1 MQSGMPEARLSGARL
16 HMDAVLTPTRSLPKV
31 GLYVVVGIL
40 AAFNTVVAIMFLAI
54 GAKPVPIFLGLD
66 FLAVLLA
73 FHISYRQ
80 ARRRERV
87 QVSAD
92 EICVVHEVGAQKRT
106 VWRSP
111 TAFTRV
117 EVTDRGQPEVSVAL
131 ALSRRRLVLAGQI
144 SPQER
149 MDFAVALEAAIKS
162 ARAERYP
169 S

>member
-1 MQSGMPEARLSGARL
+1 MPPRL
-16 HMDAVLTPTRSLPKV
+16 HLDAVLTPTRSLPKA
-31 GLYVVVGIL
+31 GLYVLVGVL
-40 AAFNTVVAIMFLAI
+40 GAFNILVAILFLSV
-54 GAKPVPIFLGLD
+54 GAWPAPIFLGFD

-73 FHISYRQ
+73 FHFSYRQ

-92 EICVVHEVGAQKRT
+92 EVRVTHEVGAQTRT

-117 EVTDRGQPEVSVAL
+117 EVHGRGQPEVSVTL
-131 ALSRRRLVLAGQI
+131 RLSRRRLVVAGQV
-144 SPQER
+144 SAPER
-149 MDFAVALEAAIKS
+149 SAFAETLEAAIRS
-162 ARAERYP
+162 ARAERHP

>member
-1 MQSGMPEARLSGARL
+1 MDARL
-16 HMDAVLTPTRSLPKV
+16 HLDAVLTPTRSLSRA
-31 GLYVVVGIL
+31 GLYVLLSVLALFNIL
-40 AAFNTVVAIMFLAI
+40 VAVLFFVM

-73 FHISYRQ
+73 FHLSYRQ

-92 EICVVHEVGAQKRT
+92 EVRVVHEVGAQKRT

-117 EVTDRGQPEVSVAL
+117 EIEAKGQPEVRVSL
-131 ALSRRRLVLAGQI
+131 ALSRRRLVVAGQV

-149 MDFAVALEAAIKS
+149 TDFAEALEAAIRS
-162 ARAERYP
+162 ARSERYP
-169 S
+169 I

>member
-1 MQSGMPEARLSGARL
+1 MDARL
-16 HMDAVLTPTRSLPKV
+16 HMDAVLTPNRSLPRT
-31 GLYVVVGIL
+31 GLFVLLGVL
-40 AAFNTVVAIMFLAI
+40 ALFNLLLAI
-54 GAKPVPIFLGLD
+54 LFLLMGAWPAPVFLGVD
-66 FLAVLLA
+66 FMALLLA
-73 FHISYRQ
+73 FHLSYRQ

-92 EICVVHEVGAQKRT
+92 EVRVVHEVGAQKRT

-117 EVTDRGQPEVSVAL
+117 EVEAKGQPELRVTL
-131 ALSRRRLVLAGQI
+131 ALSRRRLVVAGQV

-149 MDFAVALEAAIKS
+149 SDFANALEAAIRS

-169 S
+169 T

>member
-1 MQSGMPEARLSGARL
+1 MEARLHL
-16 HMDAVLTPTRSLPKV
+16 DAVLTPTRSLSRT
-31 GLYVVVGIL
+31 GLYVVLGVL
-40 AAFNTVVAIMFLAI
+40 ALFNLLVAILFFAI

-73 FHISYRQ
+73 FHLSYRQ

-92 EICVVHEVGAQKRT
+92 EVRVVHEVGAQKRT

-117 EVTDRGQPEVSVAL
+117 EVEAMGEPEVRVTL
-131 ALSRRRLVLAGQI
+131 AMSRRRLMVAGQV

-149 MDFAVALEAAIKS
+149 TDFANALEAAIRS
-162 ARAERYP
+162 ARSERYP
-169 S
+169 T

>member
-1 MQSGMPEARLSGARL
+1 MDARL
-16 HMDAVLTPTRSLPKV
+16 HLDAVLTPTRSLPRS
-31 GLYVVVGIL
+31 GLFVLLGVLGL
-40 AAFNTVVAIMFLAI
+40 FNLLVAILFLVM
-54 GAKPVPIFLGLD
+54 GAWPAPIFLGVD

-73 FHISYRQ
+73 FHLSYRQ

-92 EICVVHEVGAQKRT
+92 EVRVVHEVGAQKRT

-117 EVTDRGQPEVSVAL
+117 EVEAKGQPEVRVTL
-131 ALSRRRLVLAGQI
+131 ALSRRRLVVAGQV

-149 MDFAVALEAAIKS
+149 TVFADALQAAIRS

-169 S
+169 T

>member
-1 MQSGMPEARLSGARL
+1 MEGRL
-16 HMDAVLTPTRSLPKV
+16 HMDAVLTPTRSLSRT
-31 GLYVVVGIL
+31 GLYVVLGIL
-40 AAFNTVVAIMFLAI
+40 GLFNLLVAILFFAI
-54 GAKPVPIFLGLD
+54 GAKPIPIFLGLD

-73 FHISYRQ
+73 FHLSYRQ

-92 EICVVHEVGAQKRT
+92 EVRVVHEVGAQKRT

-117 EVTDRGQPEVSVAL
+117 EVEAKGQPEVRVTL
-131 ALSRRRLVLAGQI
+131 ALSRRRLVVAGQV

-149 MDFAVALEAAIKS
+149 MDFADALEAAIRS
-162 ARAERYP
+162 ARSERYP
-169 S
+169 I

>member
-1 MQSGMPEARLSGARL
+1 MDARL
-16 HMDAVLTPTRSLPKV
+16 HLDAVLMPTRSLSRT
-31 GLYVVVGIL
+31 GLYVVLGTL
-40 AAFNTVVAIMFLAI
+40 GLFNLLVAVLFFVM

-73 FHISYRQ
+73 FHLSYRQ

-92 EICVVHEVGAQKRT
+92 EVRVVHEVGAQKRT

-117 EVTDRGQPEVSVAL
+117 EVEAKGQPEVRVTL
-131 ALSRRRLVLAGQI
+131 ALSRRRLVVAGQV

-149 MDFAVALEAAIKS
+149 ADFADALEAAIRS
-162 ARAERYP
+162 ARSERYP
-169 S
+169 T

>member
-1 MQSGMPEARLSGARL
+1 MDARL
-16 HMDAVLTPTRSLPKV
+16 HMDAVLSPTRSLSRA
-31 GLYVVVGIL
+31 GLYVLLGVL
-40 AAFNTVVAIMFLAI
+40 ALFNLLVAVLFLVM
-54 GAKPVPIFLGLD
+54 GAWPAPIFLGID

-73 FHISYRQ
+73 FHLSYRQ

-92 EICVVHEVGAQKRT
+92 EVRVVHEVGAQKRT

-117 EVTDRGQPEVSVAL
+117 EVEAKGQPEVRVTL
-131 ALSRRRLVLAGQI
+131 AMSRRRLMVAGQV

-149 MDFAVALEAAIKS
+149 TDFADALEAAIRS
-162 ARAERYP
+162 ARSERYP
-169 S
+169 T

>member
-1 MQSGMPEARLSGARL
+1 MDAPL
-16 HMDAVLTPTRSLPKV
+16 HMDAVLKPTRSLSRT
-31 GLYVVVGIL
+31 GLFVLLGVLALFNIL
-40 AAFNTVVAIMFLAI
+40 VAVLFLVM

-66 FLAVLLA
+66 FLGVLLA
-73 FHISYRQ
+73 FHLSYRQ

-92 EICVVHEVGAQKRT
+92 EVRVVHEVGRQTRT

-117 EVTDRGQPEVSVAL
+117 EVEAKGQPEVRVTL
-131 ALSRRRLVLAGQI
+131 AMSRRRLMVAGQV

-149 MDFAVALEAAIKS
+149 TDFADALEAAIRS

-169 S
+169 T

>member
-1 MQSGMPEARLSGARL
+1 MEARLHL
-16 HMDAVLTPTRSLPKV
+16 DAVLTPTRSLSKA
-31 GLYVVVGIL
+31 GLYVLLGVL
-40 AAFNTVVAIMFLAI
+40 AAFNILVAILFLAM
-54 GAKPVPIFLGLD
+54 GARPIPIFLGAD

-73 FHISYRQ
+73 FHVSYRQ

-92 EICVVHEVGAQKRT
+92 EVRVLHELGAHKRT

-117 EVTDRGQPEVSVAL
+117 EVEDRDQPEVKVTL
-131 ALSRRRLVLAGQI
+131 ALSRRRLVVAGQV

-149 MDFAVALEAAIKS
+149 VDFAEALEAAIKS
-162 ARAERYP
+162 ARAERYSP
-169 S
+169 

>member
-1 MQSGMPEARLSGARL
+1 MDARL
-16 HMDAVLTPTRSLPKV
+16 HLDAVLTPTRSLPRA
-31 GLYVVVGIL
+31 GLFVLLGVLGLFNIL
-40 AAFNTVVAIMFLAI
+40 VAILFLVI

-66 FLAVLLA
+66 FLGVLLA
-73 FHISYRQ
+73 FHLSYRQ

-92 EICVVHEVGAQKRT
+92 EVRVVHEVGAQKRT

-117 EVTDRGQPEVSVAL
+117 EVEAKGQPEVRVTL
-131 ALSRRRLVLAGQI
+131 ALSRRRLVVAGQV

-149 MDFAVALEAAIKS
+149 TVFADALQDAIRS

-169 S
+169 T

>member
-1 MQSGMPEARLSGARL
+1 MDQARL
-16 HMDAVLTPTRSLPKV
+16 HMDAVLTPTRSLPKA
-31 GLYVVVGIL
+31 GLLVVLGVLG
-40 AAFNTVVAIMFLAI
+40 AFNILVAAMFLAI
-54 GAKPVPIFLGLD
+54 GAKPIPIFLGLD
-66 FLAVLLA
+66 FLALLLA
-73 FHISYRQ
+73 FHLSYRQ

-92 EICVVHEVGAQKRT
+92 EIRVTHEIGPQTRT

-117 EVTDRGQPEVSVAL
+117 EVADRGQPEVSVAL
-131 ALSRRRLVLAGQI
+131 RLSRRRLVVAGQV

-149 MDFAVALEAAIKS
+149 TDFAVALEAAIKS

-169 S
+169 T

>member
-1 MQSGMPEARLSGARL
+1 
-16 HMDAVLTPTRSLPKV
+16 VLL
-31 GLYVVVGIL
+31 GIL
-40 AAFNTVVAIMFLAI
+40 ALFNGLLAMLFLVMGAWPAPVFI
-54 GAKPVPIFLGLD
+54 GVD

-73 FHISYRQ
+73 FHFSYRQ

-92 EICVVHEVGAQKRT
+92 EVRVVHEVGAQKRT

-117 EVTDRGQPEVSVAL
+117 EVEAKGQPELRITL
-131 ALSRRRLVLAGQI
+131 ALSRRRLVVAGQV

-149 MDFAVALEAAIKS
+149 ADFADALEAAIRS

-169 S
+169 T

>member
-1 MQSGMPEARLSGARL
+1 MEARL

-31 GLYVVVGIL
+31 GLYVLIGVL
-40 AAFNTVVAIMFLAI
+40 AAFNMLVAVMMLAI
-54 GAKPVPIFLGLD
+54 GAKPIPIFLGFD

-73 FHISYRQ
+73 FHLSYRQ

-92 EICVVHEVGAQKRT
+92 EIRVVHEVGAQKRT
-106 VWRSP
+106 IWRSP

-117 EVTDRGQPEVSVAL
+117 EVQARGEPEVSVAL
-131 ALSRRRLVLAGQI
+131 RLSRRRLVVAGQV

-149 MDFAVALEAAIKS
+149 TDFADALEAAIKS

-169 S
+169 T